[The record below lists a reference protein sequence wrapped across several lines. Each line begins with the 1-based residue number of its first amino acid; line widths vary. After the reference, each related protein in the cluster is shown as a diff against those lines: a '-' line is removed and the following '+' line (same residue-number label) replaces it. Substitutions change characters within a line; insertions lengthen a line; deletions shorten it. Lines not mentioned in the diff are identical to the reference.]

1 VLAELGYICGR
12 GNVWRG
18 CWGRGRERES
28 DDEGREGLQVDELA
42 FVVFHFGRGG
52 GCVDYVMY
60 SIVGVIAAW
69 SERGLDVRLA

>member
-1 VLAELGYICGR
+1 VLGER
-12 GNVWRG
+12 GK
-18 CWGRGRERES
+18 REA

-60 SIVGVIAAW
+60 SIVGVIAGFDGL
-69 SERGLDVRLA
+69 ERART